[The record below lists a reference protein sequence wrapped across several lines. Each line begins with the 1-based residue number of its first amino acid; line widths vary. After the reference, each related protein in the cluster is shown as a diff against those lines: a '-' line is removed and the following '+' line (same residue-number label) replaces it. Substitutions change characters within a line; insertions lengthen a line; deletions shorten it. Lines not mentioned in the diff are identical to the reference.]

1 VFFNNPTIFHL
12 PKFTSISFY
21 LYRLSQDQCL
31 RDALFG
37 HGYWALFSVVEMKFI
52 VSCLILWHGITVR
65 KCILVSF
72 LSVFPLIVFLALLY
86 QSSNEA
92 KHINA

>member
-1 VFFNNPTIFHL
+1 MFARCIIWPWVL
-12 PKFTSISFY
+12 G
-21 LYRLSQDQCL
+21 
-31 RDALFG
+31 AV
-37 HGYWALFSVVEMKFI
+37 SVVEMKFI
-52 VSCLILWHGITVR
+52 VSCLWHGITVR

-92 KHINA
+92 K